1 MFCLLLLFC
10 DAFVVDI
17 VHDVV
22 AACIAVVAVAVAAGI
37 FSFVLGCYRLLVT
50 RLLAQQTFGCG
61 TVAIAMIMT
70 LVSSK

>member
-22 AACIAVVAVAVAAGI
+22 AACIAVVAVAAGI

-61 TVAIAMIMT
+61 TIVIAMIMT